1 MIGFGVEKIGYESP
15 NQPLTLGG
23 EWVVF
28 ANETGAK
35 MAAMMLEALICE
47 EFKVVDLGQRVVDSE
62 KQMWGERADDAAK

>member
-1 MIGFGVEKIGYESP
+1 MIGFGVEKVGYESP

-35 MAAMMLEALICE
+35 MAAMMLEALTCE
-47 EFKVVDLGQRVVDSE
+47 EFKVVDLE
-62 KQMWGERADDAAK
+62 KQNDDAATE